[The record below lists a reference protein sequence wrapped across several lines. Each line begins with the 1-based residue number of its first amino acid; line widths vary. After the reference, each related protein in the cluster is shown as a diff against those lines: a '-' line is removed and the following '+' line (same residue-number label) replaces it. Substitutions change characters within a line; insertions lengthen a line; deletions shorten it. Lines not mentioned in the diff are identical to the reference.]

1 MTYELTPGTAAYR
14 IVGWLEAQGRT
25 KEFNSAQIAYAL
37 HLDAKGLP
45 TQLAP
50 ALQAGIVFRRQKDS
64 SSPRAPFWYSLT
76 DHGAVH
82 RREFR
87 PAPKDWMQPINRKD
101 AEESGSSPGTPGT
114 AGTPAGTCASS
125 AEVAAAD
132 APSGDKGAAADAD
145 RAAAPAL
152 DTSAPGSQQVL
163 KAEAARPD
171 ATDRETPDTASPG
184 VGPMGAGQ
192 PADAGP
198 TCEDLRSGGGGA
210 RPAAAGCTGRASSPL
225 IRGPLPG
232 RHSQDA
238 GVATGPLHHQRPV
251 ARLAYAADEQSAYR
265 RQEPACTGHQSAA
278 QQGNLNPV
286 TDAVEPAAPA
296 ALPLHEQ
303 RREVDEQ
310 FAASLRAAMDF
321 GDDDDALAR
330 GAELGRR
337 EDHLPAADLAA
348 TRRAVHAPPVPAPL
362 AFRAARFSDGTLAT
376 ERDGI
381 VVAVYS
387 AAEVDAIQKLLG
399 ART

>member
-1 MTYELTPGTAAYR
+1 MAYAPQPGTAAYR

-50 ALQAGIVFRRQKDS
+50 ALQAGIVFRRQKDG

-87 PAPKDWMQPINRKD
+87 PSPKDWMLKPGSDVD
-101 AEESGSSPGTPGT
+101 ASAGPPASDGAASEGTADTPGF
-114 AGTPAGTCASS
+114 GQP
-125 AEVAAAD
+125 E
-132 APSGDKGAAADAD
+132 
-145 RAAAPAL
+145 AAP
-152 DTSAPGSQQVL
+152 DTPAPGSQQVL

-198 TCEDLRSGGGGA
+198 T
-210 RPAAAGCTGRASSPL
+210 T
-225 IRGPLPG
+225 
-232 RHSQDA
+232 
-238 GVATGPLHHQRPV
+238 
-251 ARLAYAADEQSAYR
+251 DE
-265 RQEPACTGHQSAA
+265 SAA
-278 QQGNLNPV
+278 QQGTNPV
-286 TDAVEPAAPA
+286 RRVGPAATTPA
-296 ALPLHEQ
+296 ALPLAEQ
-303 RREVDEQ
+303 PREVDEH
-310 FAASLRAAMDF
+310 FAATLREAMRQ
-321 GDDDDALAR
+321 GDQ
-330 GAELGRR
+330 
-337 EDHLPAADLAA
+337 LPPADLAA
-348 TRRAVHAPPVPAPL
+348 TRRAVRAPHERAPL

-399 ART
+399 VRG